1 VADLAIGGGSVW
13 PAGAKSAKWVS
24 TLAAFWQIKGIN
36 NQHILGVIFGKNKG
50 GIIFLSIFFRANQ
63 YDILY
68 YNNFF

>member
-36 NQHILGVIFGKNKG
+36 NQHILGVNGTQTKFGCL
-50 GIIFLSIFFRANQ
+50 FV
-63 YDILY
+63 
-68 YNNFF
+68 